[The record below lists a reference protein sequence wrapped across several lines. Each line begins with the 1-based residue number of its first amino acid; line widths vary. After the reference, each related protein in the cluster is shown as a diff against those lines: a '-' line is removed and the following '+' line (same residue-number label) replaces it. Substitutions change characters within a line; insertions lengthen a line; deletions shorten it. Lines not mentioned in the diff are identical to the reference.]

1 MNRLASWIAFAV
13 LSVGITAGCAS
24 ETSDPTPDQEPV
36 PAVAVDALDP
46 QTSPAHPC
54 LPIKFPICGG
64 GEVLHCT
71 LDAWRCRHCGCS
83 P

>member
-1 MNRLASWIAFAV
+1 MNRLVSWIAFAV

-36 PAVAVDALDP
+36 PAVAADTLDP
-46 QTSPAHPC
+46 QGPWRC

-64 GEVLHCT
+64 GEVLHCNV
-71 LDAWRCRHCGCS
+71 DAWHCKHCGCS